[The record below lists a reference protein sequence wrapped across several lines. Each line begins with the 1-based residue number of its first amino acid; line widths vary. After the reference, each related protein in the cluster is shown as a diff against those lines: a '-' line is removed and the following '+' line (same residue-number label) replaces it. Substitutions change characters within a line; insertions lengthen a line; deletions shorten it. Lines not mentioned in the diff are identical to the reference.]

1 MNNQFPEFLSELNR
15 QKIRDEMQAIR
26 LEEEA
31 LKGKSLT
38 SRSLASLG
46 TWMVKTG
53 QKLRA
58 QHTAAVLQAS
68 GLEYIDESMKVRV

>member
-58 QHTAAVLQAS
+58 QHAAALQAS
-68 GLEYIDESMKVRV
+68 GLEYIDENMKVRA

>member
-15 QKIRDEMQAIR
+15 QKIQDEIKAIH

-31 LKGKSLT
+31 IKGKSLT
-38 SRSLASLG
+38 SRSLAGLG

-58 QHTAAVLQAS
+58 RHAATLQSS
-68 GLEYIDESMKVRV
+68 GLEFMDENMKAKA